1 MRTIQQIVAARTRA
15 VVFGA
20 LAAVAVMTVG
30 FSVGD
35 ASASP
40 RKETATTRSAQTQI
54 DNNEDLHWSWALA
67 AGKTIEIKG
76 VNGTVRARRATGSRV
91 EVRAWKHARRSDPE
105 SVTIDIIE
113 HADGVTVCAVYPSSK
128 FGGKNTCA
136 PGDGGHMSTH
146 NNDVVVDFEV
156 LMPPGVGLTAR
167 TVNGSVEAESLEG
180 PVLAHTVNGHVEV
193 STTKSVEATTVNGSI
208 TARLGS
214 TGAGGLD
221 FSTVNG
227 SITLDLPGQVDAD
240 LHAATVNGAIE
251 TDFPITVQGSIS
263 RHRIQGTLGK
273 GGPRLQLETV
283 NGSIRLRKASI

>member
-1 MRTIQQIVAARTRA
+1 MHTIQQIVAARTRA

-20 LAAVAVMTVG
+20 LAAVAVVTVG

-35 ASASP
+35 ASASSS
-40 RKETATTRSAQTQI
+40 KHAATTRSAGTQI

-67 AGKTIEIKG
+67 PGKTIEIKG
-76 VNGTVRARRATGSRV
+76 VNGDVRARRATGNRV

-113 HADGVTVCAVYPSSK
+113 HDGGVTVCAVYPSSK
-128 FGGKNTCA
+128 FGSKNTCA
-136 PGDGGHMSTH
+136 PGESNHMHVS

-156 LMPPGVGLTAR
+156 LVPAGVGLVAR
-167 TVNGSVEAESLEG
+167 TVNGSIEAESLEG

-193 STTKSVEATTVNGSI
+193 STTKSAECTTVNGSI

-214 TGAGGLD
+214 TGSDGLE

-251 TDFPITVQGSIS
+251 TDFPITVSGTIS
-263 RHRIQGTLGK
+263 RHEIRGTIGK
-273 GGPRLQLETV
+273 GGSRLQLETV
-283 NGSIRLRKASI
+283 NGSIRLRKSSI